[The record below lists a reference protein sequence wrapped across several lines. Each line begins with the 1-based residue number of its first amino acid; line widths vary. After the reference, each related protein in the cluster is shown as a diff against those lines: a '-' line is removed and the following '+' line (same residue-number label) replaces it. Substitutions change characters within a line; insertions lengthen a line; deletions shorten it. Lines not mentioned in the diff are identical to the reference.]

1 MSYSHFKL
9 LLNDLE
15 LIRNEYLDQNSSK
28 TPIKKSSSSGF
39 FSIKEDITLLLD
51 EISKQIKERN
61 EIFHQYGRI
70 RTVISLNLSIS
81 KNIDLIKE
89 KYNLLEK
96 QLQKDHTRLIGRISP
111 EEFHQRKEM
120 CSIVQ
125 KLILDIQPLQTPIMS
140 FKNNRIASEAKQEM
154 DNQPSSPSHTTIELS
169 SFSPEE
175 NHFLE
180 QIQQKDQIIDTKL
193 HSVLQG
199 IIVLKE
205 ISLHIQEEV
214 QVQNQIITETDQ
226 KVSKITNQ
234 FSSANQ
240 KMKLLLE
247 TSGCAT
253 RWCPIFIII
262 ILLLALSGYII
273 YFMN

>member
-1 MSYSHFKL
+1 MSYSHLKL

-15 LIRNEYLDQNSSK
+15 HIRNECLDQNSSK
-28 TPIKKSSSSGF
+28 TPTKKSSSSGF

-61 EIFHQYGRI
+61 ELFHQYGRT

-81 KNIDLIKE
+81 KNIDLAKE

-96 QLQKDHTRLIGRISP
+96 QLQKDSTRLIGRISP
-111 EEFHQRKEM
+111 EEFQQRKEM

-125 KLILDIQPLQTPIMS
+125 QLILDIQPLQTPIIS
-140 FKNNRIASEAKQEM
+140 LKNNRIASEAKQEM
-154 DNQPSSPSHTTIELS
+154 DNQSSSPHISIELS
-169 SFSPEE
+169 SLSPEE

-193 HSVLQG
+193 NSVLQG
-199 IIVLKE
+199 IIILKE

-226 KVSKITNQ
+226 QVSKITNQ
-234 FSSANQ
+234 FTSANQ

-247 TSGCAT
+247 TTGGAT
-253 RWCPIFIII
+253 RWCPIFVII
-262 ILLLALSGYII
+262 ILLISLLGYIL
-273 YFMN
+273 YLLQ